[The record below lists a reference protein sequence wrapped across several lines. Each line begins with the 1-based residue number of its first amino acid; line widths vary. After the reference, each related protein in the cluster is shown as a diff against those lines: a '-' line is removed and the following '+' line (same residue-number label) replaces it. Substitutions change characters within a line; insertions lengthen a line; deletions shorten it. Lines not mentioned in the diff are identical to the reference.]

1 MAFAIVGAVSA
12 GIAAVGGV
20 VKAVDG
26 GIKAKRAKEEAARAK
41 VDYEKNKKMF
51 ASLDTSNPYL
61 NMENTMEDVTVNQQ
75 EAEFMKQQQ
84 MQQQANVMDTMRG
97 AAGGS
102 GIAALAQTMAGQ
114 GALGAQRAAASIG
127 QQESA
132 NQRATAQEASRIQSQ
147 ERQGEVMSRE
157 MERSKVTG
165 LLGMSQT
172 EMAQA
177 EAKRAAANEAIA
189 SGIAGLGTA
198 ATGLAEYKT
207 AKTTAETAERAAG
220 TTATRL
226 KFDIMKK
233 AEDMGLSYEDY
244 IEQYGPEGDV

>member
-1 MAFAIVGAVSA
+1 MAFAIVGAVIGAASSA
-12 GIAAVGGV
+12 YKI
-20 VKAVDG
+20 VDG
-26 GIKAKRAKEEAARAK
+26 AAQAKIAKEEAGKAK
-41 VDYEKNKKMF
+41 IEYERNKELF
-51 ASLDTSNPYL
+51 AGLDTSNPYANL
-61 NMENTMEDVTVNQQ
+61 ENTMEDLTVDKQA
-75 EAEFMKQQQ
+75 AEFQKQQQ
-84 MQQQANVMDTMRG
+84 MQSQANIMDQMKG
-97 AAGGS
+97 AAGSS
-102 GIAALAQTMAGQ
+102 GIAGLAQAMANQ
-114 GALGAQRAAASIG
+114 GSLDAQKASADIAR
-127 QQESA
+127 QESA
-132 NQRATAQEASRIQSQ
+132 NQKLQAQEASRIQSQ

-189 SGIAGLGTA
+189 SGIGGLATA
-198 ATGLAEYKT
+198 ATGLAEYKP